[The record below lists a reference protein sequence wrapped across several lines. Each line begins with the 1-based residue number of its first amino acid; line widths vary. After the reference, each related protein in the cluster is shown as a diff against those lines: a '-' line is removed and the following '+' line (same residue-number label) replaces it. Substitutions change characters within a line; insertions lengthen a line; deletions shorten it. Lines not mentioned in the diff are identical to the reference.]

1 MENAFTLKEISNT
14 SKSFDVCIIV
24 RNKSSK
30 KASVK
35 SNLPVAEVIAMLK
48 LEEGDVGD

>member
-1 MENAFTLKEISNT
+1 MENILENAFTLKEISNT
-14 SKSFDVCIIV
+14 SKSFDVCIIM

-30 KASVK
+30 KV
-35 SNLPVAEVIAMLK
+35 PVAEAIAMLK